1 MPSTINWNKML
12 RYAWKEYSTKKKA
25 DKKCI
30 VALQSFEKNIKK
42 HLSDIKLHLQRRDY
56 KFGRWAVQSK
66 TKDDGGVRYFT
77 IPTLIRDR
85 IVIKAISIYLSE
97 ILHYQFD
104 KVKNISYAYLKGK
117 NTRDALLQLKKIH
130 KPGNVLLKLDIKH
143 FFDTIDQ
150 DILSQLLI
158 ETTPIDD
165 YVKELIHEIINPDL
179 SNLTTKEREQLPQG
193 GIPQGN
199 PISNVLSNLYLFELD
214 QLAISK
220 NWNMVRYADDM
231 VVSTSNY
238 EEALSILSE
247 VKTYLAD
254 SRNLS
259 IHPLSSAEDAKT
271 IIFQNL
277 KAKSMTYLGIDFN
290 GEKLSPT
297 KKCIESLN
305 AKIKNIINS
314 SSNPQDTKNQINQ
327 AIKQWCGYYAF
338 TDISNHKITT
348 LKNGINY
355 QIKKHKLDIN
365 MDDIAEVISKT
376 RKRQSNRIAKRFI
389 PHTFGKEYAW
399 LNIYN

>member
-1 MPSTINWNKML
+1 ML
-12 RYAWKEYSTKKKA
+12 YRSWIAYYAKKKA
-25 DKKCI
+25 DKKCT
-30 VALQSFEKNIKK
+30 VTLQSFEKNIKK
-42 HLSDIKLHLQRRDY
+42 HLSDIELHLKRRDY

-77 IPTLIRDR
+77 IPIHISDR
-85 IVIKAISIYLSE
+85 IVIKAISIYLSK

-104 KVKNISYAYLKGK
+104 NVKNISYAYQKGK

-130 KPGNVLLKLDIKH
+130 QPGNVLLKLDIKH

-150 DILSQLLI
+150 DILLQLLI

-165 YVKELIHEIINPDL
+165 YVKDLILEIINPDL

-193 GIPQGN
+193 GLPQGN

-247 VKTYLAD
+247 VETYLAN

-259 IHPLSSAEDAKT
+259 IHPLSSANDAKT

-277 KAKSMTYLGIDFN
+277 KTTSMTYLGIDFN
-290 GEKLSPT
+290 GETLSPT
-297 KKCIESLN
+297 KKCIENLTE
-305 AKIKNIINS
+305 KIKHIINS
-314 SSNPQDTKNQINQ
+314 FPEPQDTRTKINKT
-327 AIKQWCGYYAF
+327 IKQWCGYYAF
-338 TDISNHKITT
+338 TEISNPQIKTI
-348 LKNGINY
+348 KNSINY

-365 MDDIAEVISKT
+365 IDDIAKVISKT
-376 RKRQSNRIAKRFI
+376 RKRQSNRIMKRFI
-389 PHTFGKEYAW
+389 PNKFGEEYAW